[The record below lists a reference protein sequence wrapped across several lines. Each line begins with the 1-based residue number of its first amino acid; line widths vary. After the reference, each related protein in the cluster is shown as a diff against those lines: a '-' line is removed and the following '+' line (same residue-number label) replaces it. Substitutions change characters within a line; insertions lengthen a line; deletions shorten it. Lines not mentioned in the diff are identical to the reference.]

1 MGKNARVYSNTFW
14 SKKRCDN
21 NLSIKDLS
29 DLLGSSYTQTSKYL
43 TGQTIPPEPAMHKIC
58 ELFDVEFDVGK
69 KEFYDAHANWEDE
82 KNSKAKSTEN
92 VTFWQQ
98 QRLNKK
104 VTLEQVA
111 KEMPIDYSYLS
122 KCLSGAVLPSTP
134 MACKICDYFGVD
146 YIKGAEEFNKAHN
159 EWIIANPGKT
169 KNRDKVHTR
178 KYVVSD
184 PPKATVVSETP
195 QPTSAVATVS
205 AYNPLSE
212 IALELLYGIVSY
224 KEYENIRSGNLTGKQ
239 LLEFLYKKV
248 DFDVFWGILQ
258 TTGMLF

>member
-1 MGKNARVYSNTFW
+1 MGKNARIYSDTFW

-43 TGQTIPPEPAMHKIC
+43 TGQTMPPESAMRKIC

-69 KEFYDAHANWEDE
+69 KEFYDAHANWEVE
-82 KNSKAKSTEN
+82 KNSKAKSTEQ

-104 VTLEQVA
+104 VTLEQA
-111 KEMPIDYSYLS
+111 ANTMSIDYSYLS

-134 MACKICDYFGVD
+134 MAYRICDYFGVD

-178 KYVVSD
+178 KYVVPED
-184 PPKATVVSETP
+184 HKAEVVSTAS
-195 QPTSAVATVS
+195 QPEIQPVGS
-205 AYNPLSE
+205 LSDNL
-212 IALELLYGIVSY
+212 LELMYGMVSY
-224 KEYENIRSGNLTGKQ
+224 MDYENIRTGNLSGKK
-239 LLEFLYKKV
+239 LLETVYKRV
-248 DFDVFWGILQ
+248 DFEMFWEILQAMGILA
-258 TTGMLF
+258 

>member
-1 MGKNARVYSNTFW
+1 MGKNARIYSDTFW

-43 TGQTIPPEPAMHKIC
+43 TGQTIPPEPAMRKIC

-69 KEFYDAHANWEDE
+69 KEFYDAHTNWKAEKEERLNNKAN
-82 KNSKAKSTEN
+82 STEKI
-92 VTFWQQ
+92 TFWQQ
-98 QRLNKK
+98 QRLDKK

-134 MACKICDYFGVD
+134 MACRICDYFGVD

-159 EWIIANPGKT
+159 EWIVANPGKK
-169 KNRDKVHTR
+169 KNRDKVRTR
-178 KYVVSD
+178 KYVVPED
-184 PPKATVVSETP
+184 HKAEVVSTAS
-195 QPTSAVATVS
+195 QPEIQPVGSLSDNLLELMYGTVS
-205 AYNPLSE
+205 YMD
-212 IALELLYGIVSY
+212 
-224 KEYENIRSGNLTGKQ
+224 YENIRTGNLSGKK
-239 LLEFLYKKV
+239 LLETVYKRV
-248 DFDVFWGILQ
+248 DFEMFWEILQAMGILA
-258 TTGMLF
+258 